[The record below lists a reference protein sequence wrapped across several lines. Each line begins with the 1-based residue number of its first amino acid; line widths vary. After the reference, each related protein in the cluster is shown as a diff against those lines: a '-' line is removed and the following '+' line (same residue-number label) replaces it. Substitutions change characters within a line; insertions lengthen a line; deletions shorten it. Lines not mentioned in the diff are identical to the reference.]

1 MVLSVYTDTL
11 GISRIGMGDGEEA
24 RFDFP
29 IKEPALRGRENATLF
44 KQQTR

>member
-1 MVLSVYTDTL
+1 MLLSVYADTL
-11 GISRIGMGDGEEA
+11 GVSRIGMGDGGEA
-24 RFDFP
+24 GFDFP